1 MSMKFISQK
10 PINLIKNL
18 VFVVGLL
25 VLSQY
30 AWSDASNLKGLKTGT
45 LTLASG
51 KTVKL
56 RYAVTDEEQ
65 LKGLSGVMPEEFAD
79 DEGLLFFY
87 KGDGPKR
94 FWMPDTYFN
103 LDIFFIDA
111 KGKVK
116 QVARDVLAHPGN
128 NETLIPIARTDSVIC
143 RHVLEM
149 KATSPLSKSIKIGD
163 VLKWTSL
170 SSRR

>member
-1 MSMKFISQK
+1 MSMKFITQK
-10 PINLIKNL
+10 PANLIKNL
-18 VFVVGLL
+18 CLAISL
-25 VLSQY
+25 VLLSPY
-30 AWSDASNLKGLKTGT
+30 TWGDASNLKKLKTGT

-56 RYAVTDEEQ
+56 RYAISDEEQ
-65 LKGLSGVMPEEFAD
+65 LKGLSGVMPDEFAD
-79 DEGLLFFY
+79 DEGLLFYY
-87 KGDGPKR
+87 KSDGPKR

-116 QVARDVLAHPGN
+116 QVARDVLSHPGY

-149 KATSPLSKSIKIGD
+149 KATSPLSKSIKMGD
-163 VLKWTSL
+163 ILKWTSL
-170 SSRR
+170 SSNR

>member
-1 MSMKFISQK
+1 MKFITQK

-18 VFVVGLL
+18 FFVVGLFA
-25 VLSQY
+25 LSQH
-30 AWSDASNLKGLKTGT
+30 AWSDASNLKRLKTGI

-56 RYAVTDEEQ
+56 RYAITDGEQ

-87 KGDGPKR
+87 KDVSPKR

-116 QVARDVLAHPGN
+116 QVARDVLAHPGF
-128 NETLIPIARTDSVIC
+128 NETLIPIARTETVVC

-149 KATSPLSKSIKIGD
+149 KATSALSKSIKIGD

-170 SSRR
+170 SSNR